1 MLTGRHYPAIVG
13 LLFAALFVAGC
24 SGRIQITYADSDR
37 SFSGAMIGEAL
48 VDVDVPEFYGEPVAD
63 AADLRSQSLTALR
76 EKGRSQADLADL
88 LTRSFPAEAR
98 SVPYYFEEATV
109 DGREAWLVAEVW
121 GSEGG
126 DLSNGRIWAFDRAS
140 GDIIASTTLPLR

>member
-1 MLTGRHYPAIVG
+1 MLKGRHYPMIVG
-13 LLFAALFVAGC
+13 LLLATLLVTGC
-24 SGRIQITYADSDR
+24 AGRIQITYADSDR
-37 SFSGAMIGEAL
+37 SLSGAMLGDAL
-48 VDVDVPEFYGEPVAD
+48 ADVAIPQFYGTPVAD
-63 AADLRSQSLTALR
+63 AADLRSQSLAALR
-76 EKGRSQADLADL
+76 EKGESQSELADL

-109 DGREAWLVAEVW
+109 DGREAWIVAEVW

-126 DLSNGRIWAFDRAS
+126 DLNNGRIWAFDRAS